1 MNMVLTWD
9 LFLWRLAELG
19 ISLLVAVAALF
30 LAIKVFDRLTHNLDE
45 WAELRKGNMAVA
57 IFLSVMVLSIAL
69 MVTLL
74 FG

>member
-1 MNMVLTWD
+1 MAVLTWD

-19 ISLLVAVAALF
+19 ISLLVAVTALF
-30 LAIKVFDRLTHNLDE
+30 LAIKVFDKLTHHLDE
-45 WAELRKGNMAVA
+45 WAELKKGNMAVA
-57 IFLSVMVLSIAL
+57 LFLSVMIFSIAL